1 MTKLSISA
9 LAAAIAFSFAGA
21 AAAGDKANANANAN
35 ANKPMTETTAPVDTM
50 ETAKPNHGQ
59 AVSSVARSDEL
70 TTDTRGEAV
79 STMAHS
85 NRDFKKLDADSDG
98 FLSTSELNS
107 DPDLSTAFNDWDD
120 DADTKLSQSEY
131 DSYIASTVTDVEEP
145 DDEE

>member
-9 LAAAIAFSFAGA
+9 LAAAIALTFAGT
-21 AAAGDKANANANAN
+21 AAAGDKANAN
-35 ANKPMTETTAPVDTM
+35 ANKPMTETTAPADAT
-50 ETAKPNHGQ
+50 THGE

-98 FLSTSELNS
+98 FLSSTELAS
-107 DPDLSTAFNDWDD
+107 DPDLTTAFNDWDD
-120 DADTKLSQSEY
+120 DADTKLSQTEY
-131 DSYIASTVTDVEEP
+131 DSYIASTVTNVEEP
-145 DDEE
+145 EEEDEE

>member
-9 LAAAIAFSFAGA
+9 LAAAIALTFAGT
-21 AAAGDKANANANAN
+21 AAAGDKANAN
-35 ANKPMTETTAPVDTM
+35 ANKPMTETTAPAD
-50 ETAKPNHGQ
+50 ANHGQ
-59 AVSSVARSDEL
+59 AVSSVARSDDL

-98 FLSTSELNS
+98 FLSSSELAS
-107 DPDLSTAFNDWDD
+107 DPDLTTAFNDWDD
-120 DADTKLSQSEY
+120 DADTKLSQAEY

-145 DDEE
+145 EEEDEE